1 MDKIIIGRTSE
12 KSLLNKAFNANES
25 QFLAITGRRRIGKT
39 YLINTF
45 FEKNISF
52 HFSGML
58 NASFGQQLQ
67 NFQYSLSDYFKSEKR
82 TSIPINWLTAF
93 QNLSKCLQK
102 SKKDGKKVIFIDEL
116 PWLDTHKSNFIAALD
131 WFWNTWAVNKN
142 VLLIVCG
149 SSTSWIINKVI
160 NNKGGLHNRITKRI
174 HLEPFTLHETE
185 LFLKHQKVQLSKY
198 QISQLYMSLG
208 GVPHYLK
215 EVNTGESALQAV
227 DRICFQKDGLLVNE
241 FDNLYKALFKNSEI
255 HVKVIFA
262 LASKLKGLTRNE
274 ILALTKLKD
283 GGSFT
288 VVLNE
293 LEWCNF
299 IQLQPAY
306 GRTKKDSLYR
316 LSDEYSLFYIRF
328 MHKQKSIN
336 WPLLAQSQKWKSWS
350 GYAFENICFKH
361 ILQLKKAIGISNVFS
376 EIASYTYKAKNSDT
390 DGTQIDL
397 LIDRNDGIINVC
409 EAKFYD
415 KPFVVS
421 KEYATKL
428 RNKISVFQDNTKSNK
443 IIFPTIISAF
453 GIQENEH
460 SIGLIQQE
468 IKLEDLFQL

>member
-1 MDKIIIGRTSE
+1 MNKMIIGRNSE
-12 KSLLNKAFNANES
+12 KVLLGEAFSSNES
-25 QFLAITGRRRIGKT
+25 EFLAITGRRRIGKT

-52 HFSGML
+52 HFSGIL

-67 NFQYSLSDYFKSEKR
+67 NFQYSLSDYFKSEKQA
-82 TSIPINWLTAF
+82 TIPTDWLSAF

-102 SKKDGKKVIFIDEL
+102 SKKAGKQVIFIDEL

-185 LFLKHQKVQLSKY
+185 MFLKYQKIQLSKY
-198 QISQLYMSLG
+198 QITQLYMSLG

-215 EVNTGESALQAV
+215 EVKTGESALQAV
-227 DRICFQKDGLLVNE
+227 DRICFQKNGLLVNE

-255 HVKVIFA
+255 HLKVVFA

-274 ILALTKLKD
+274 LLTLTKLKD

-288 VVLNE
+288 TVLNE

-306 GRTKKDSLYR
+306 GRTKKDGLYR

-328 MHKQKSIN
+328 IHKQKSIN
-336 WPLLAQSQKWKSWS
+336 WQLLAQSQKWKSWS
-350 GYAFENICFKH
+350 GYAFENTCFKH
-361 ILQLKKAIGISNVFS
+361 ILQLKKALGISNVYS
-376 EIASYTYKAKNSDT
+376 EIASYTQKAIVNDSD
-390 DGTQIDL
+390 GIQIDL
-397 LIDRNDGIINVC
+397 LIDRNDGIINMC

-415 KPFVVS
+415 KPFVIS
-421 KEYATKL
+421 KEFATKL
-428 RNKISVFQDNTKSNK
+428 RKKISVFQENTNSKK
-443 IIFPTIISAF
+443 TIFPTVITSF
-453 GIQENEH
+453 GLQANEH
-460 SIGLIQQE
+460 SIGFIQQE
-468 IKLEDLFQL
+468 IKLEDLFQ